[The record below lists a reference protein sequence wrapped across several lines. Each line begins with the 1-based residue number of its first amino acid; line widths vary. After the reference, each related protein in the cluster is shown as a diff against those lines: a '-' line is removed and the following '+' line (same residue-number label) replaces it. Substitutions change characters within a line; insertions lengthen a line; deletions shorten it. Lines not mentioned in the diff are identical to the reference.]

1 MPADVAIDP
10 ARDAIAPGGV
20 LGVLGGGQ
28 LGRMTAQ
35 AAARL
40 GYRTV
45 IFEPQAACPASH
57 VADHIQADYGDEAAL
72 DRFAARVDA
81 VTLEFENVPVAA
93 LDFLADRVPVR
104 PGSRVLA
111 TAQDRAVEKR
121 FLNDAGVETAPW
133 AEVTDRAGLAAA
145 VSTIGLPAVLKT
157 SRLGYDGKGQR
168 MLRPDADQ
176 DALDAAWTA
185 LGGAPCVLEG
195 FVDFSCEVSVI
206 AARGADGA
214 VALFPPV
221 ANEHRDHILHRTIA
235 PAPVADALIAAAEAT
250 ARKTIEALDVVGLLA
265 VEMFATNNG
274 RILANEIAPRP
285 HNSGHWTLD
294 ACVTDQFEQLVRA
307 VMGLPLG
314 ATDALYPAEMTNL
327 IGDEAADWATILAD
341 PNAKLHL
348 YGKSEARPGRK
359 MGHVTRLKR

>member
-1 MPADVAIDP
+1 MPPDSAIDS
-10 ARDAIAPGGV
+10 ARGAIAPGGV

-45 IFEPQAACPASH
+45 VFEPQAACPAAQ
-57 VADHIQADYGDEAAL
+57 VAPHIQADYGDEAAL
-72 DRFAARVDA
+72 ERFAARVDA

-104 PGSRVLA
+104 PGHTVLA
-111 TAQDRAVEKR
+111 TAQDRVVEKR
-121 FLNDAGVETAPW
+121 FLNEAGVETAPW
-133 AEVTDRAGLAAA
+133 AEVTDRASLDAALAE
-145 VSTIGLPAVLKT
+145 IGLPSVLKT
-157 SRLGYDGKGQR
+157 CRMGYDGKGQA
-168 MLRPDADQ
+168 MLRADMDAD
-176 DALDAAWTA
+176 ALSAAWES
-185 LGGAPCVLEG
+185 LGGVRCILEG
-195 FVDFSCEVSVI
+195 FVDFSCELSVI
-206 AARGADGA
+206 AARGTDGA

-221 ANEHRDHILHRTIA
+221 MNEHRNHILHRTIA
-235 PAPVADALIAAAEAT
+235 PAPLDAGLIDKAEET
-250 ARKTIEALDVVGLLA
+250 ARRAVEGLDVTGLLA
-265 VEMFATNNG
+265 IEMFATPDG

-314 ATDALYPAEMTNL
+314 GTDVLYPAEMTNL
-327 IGDEAADWATILAD
+327 IGDEAADWPAILAD

-359 MGHVTRLKR
+359 MGHVTRLRR